1 MAVSAYK
8 ENLYFIYLASAAAR
22 HGAGG
27 RYEYRLCGR
36 RGACRKS

>member
-8 ENLYFIYLASAAAR
+8 ENLYFIDPASAAAR

-27 RYEYRLCGR
+27 GR
-36 RGACRKS
+36 N

>member
-27 RYEYRLCGR
+27 GKR
-36 RGACRKS
+36 